1 MTSKLQ
7 PIVKIPKKG
16 NGQFA
21 SRHPHSLSRSIS
33 LAPHRHHRRLRH
45 RLPRRI
51 YLPLIPG
58 PCCGELVPK
67 CQWFCPSR
75 VCASSITSGQNFQ
88 VNQQYLYAAFRE
100 ENSLFLRG
108 KGLRIGTRARATA
121 LATLVPIV
129 PPHFLPRLIDFD
141 RFPPI
146 LPPMSQDREQWHT
159 QSASKVALKLLP

>member
-21 SRHPHSLSRSIS
+21 SRHPHKLSLSI
-33 LAPHRHHRRLRH
+33 APHRRHRSLQH

-51 YLPLIPG
+51 SVPPIPG
-58 PCCGELVPK
+58 PYRGELVPK
-67 CQWFCPSR
+67 CQWFFPCR
-75 VCASSITSGQNFQ
+75 VCASSITSEQNFQ

-100 ENSLFLRG
+100 ENSLFLCR
-108 KGLRIGTRARATA
+108 KGLRIGTHARATA
-121 LATLVPIV
+121 LATLVPKV
-129 PPHFLPRLIDFD
+129 PQHFLPRLIDFD

-146 LPPMSQDREQWHT
+146 L
-159 QSASKVALKLLP
+159 LP